1 MMVVGILQM
10 LNPEEI
16 FEKMKN
22 FGHHDEFDI
31 SGITL
36 EDIKK

>member
-1 MMVVGILQM
+1 
-10 LNPEEI
+10 
-16 FEKMKN
+16 MKN

-36 EDIKK
+36 EDVKKKNKEKKSFL